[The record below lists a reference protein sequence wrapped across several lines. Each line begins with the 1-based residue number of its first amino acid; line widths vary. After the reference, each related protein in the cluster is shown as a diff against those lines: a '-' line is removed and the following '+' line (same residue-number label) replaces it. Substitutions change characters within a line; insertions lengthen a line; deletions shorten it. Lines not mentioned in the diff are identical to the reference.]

1 MILLVLCSFSFP
13 QGGNAWFLV
22 SAIIASCLDLGLQR
36 RQLRP
41 SDQLS
46 HEERARLT
54 MHENLRSS
62 IFWSGYSL
70 ERTLSVI
77 LGRPLTLRDEAI
89 DIKFPGRHD
98 SDELDNTAVVAA
110 LESDVQTRTSH
121 GPPAKRARLESVSS
135 NNEIAAELGFELAA
149 LSFRFDRIVA
159 EIKLSVYR
167 VANFPHRFPWPS
179 NRNEWQLQVLEAC
192 RHILSQAEGVLHAR
206 KGRNYE
212 HLMYHL
218 TLKVCSI
225 YSKVAAQR

>member
-41 SDQLS
+41 GDQLS
-46 HEERARLT
+46 PEDRARLIQ
-54 MHENLRSS
+54 HEKLRSS

-89 DIKFPGRHD
+89 DIRFPGGHD

-110 LESDVQTRTSH
+110 LESDSPTRTSN
-121 GPPAKRARLESVSS
+121 GPPLKRARVDTTSSTHGSKVESRH
-135 NNEIAAELGFELAA
+135 ELAV

-159 EIKLSVYR
+159 EIKLMVYR

-179 NRNEWQLQVLEAC
+179 NRAEWQLQVHDAC
-192 RHILSQAEGVLHAR
+192 RHILAQAESVLHTR

-212 HLMYHL
+212 HLMHSL
-218 TLKVCSI
+218 TLKVRVPLTS
-225 YSKVAAQR
+225 YV